1 MSTTHTSPS
10 DHVLSICANQIEYI
24 LEQHRLCSENGSKAN
39 RINKKYILAALLIK
53 KGYCKKK
60 NGKPNYTAA
69 AKAAGAVLN
78 KNLKGVKDWIQKI
91 NELPLNILM
100 LNES

>member
-1 MSTTHTSPS
+1 MNKG
-10 DHVLSICANQIEYI
+10 DLVNEGLS
-24 LEQHRLCSENGSKAN
+24 
-39 RINKKYILAALLIK
+39 
-53 KGYCKKK
+53 
-60 NGKPNYTAA
+60 TAA

-78 KNLKGVKDWIQKI
+78 KNLKGVKDWCQKI